1 MGVGR
6 LRDGVSPEQA
16 ETEVHVILERAG
28 SERPRLPGFD
38 RETRVMSVREERA
51 RPFRPALL
59 MLAVAT
65 GLVLLITCA
74 NVAGLLLARGI
85 VRQRELA
92 VRGALGAGRGRIVG
106 QLLSESIVLSVAAGV
121 VGLAMAVGIARAAP
135 ALVPRNVSGLA
146 EVGVDGA
153 VLAFTVGV
161 SVVAGLLFGTAPAVA
176 WSRVDLARTL
186 NEAGASAGG
195 FGRPRANRGQA
206 ALAVAQVALALVLLT
221 GAGLLLRSF
230 VSLVTLEL
238 GFEPANVVVARI
250 VDPGG
255 DRVFQ
260 RGGRIGPDE
269 VEASYAAARR
279 ASEGSSRIVTGPGA
293 RGWPWSAS
301 LSPGRRSP
309 ASRRSGSVSCPPTG
323 FGASAAAVMGGAT
336 REAMTSRGRSSAS

>member
-1 MGVGR
+1 M
-6 LRDGVSPEQA
+6 
-16 ETEVHVILERAG
+16 
-28 SERPRLPGFD
+28 
-38 RETRVMSVREERA
+38 
-51 RPFRPALL
+51 
-59 MLAVAT
+59 
-65 GLVLLITCA
+65 
-74 NVAGLLLARGI
+74 
-85 VRQRELA
+85 
-92 VRGALGAGRGRIVG
+92 
-106 QLLSESIVLSVAAGV
+106 
-121 VGLAMAVGIARAAP
+121 
-135 ALVPRNVSGLA
+135 PRNVSGLA

-161 SVVAGLLFGTAPAVA
+161 SVIAGLLFGTAPAVA

-186 NEAGASAGG
+186 SEAGASAGG

-206 ALAVAQVALALVLLT
+206 ALAVTQVALALVLLT

-279 ASEGSSRIVTGPGA
+279 ASEALLGRLERIAMLPGVDAVALSSSRLLNRTGAVRPFEVADRPATSDPRKRLEARILNVTPEYADVVRLRLQAGRFFTDRDRAGSPRVAVVSESFA
-293 RGWPWSAS
+293 RAAFAGEPAV
-301 LSPGRRSP
+301 GRRL
-309 ASRRSGSVSCPPTG
+309 VSAYRFRG
-323 FGASAAAVMGGAT
+323 FGG
-336 REAMTSRGRSSAS
+336 SRDGRGDERSNDEPWEVIGVVTDVI